1 MVSSSSCQVDSL
13 LLPYCLSSISSQSDP
28 IVVYLLSRHVVLL
41 LVSALVVLNSRRN
54 SPDISIDASSYHL
67 IVKLLLLLSPNQL
80 SWSDESRR
88 LDVVGSGTEEPPEM
102 DEHADMTK
110 VELAEMREH
119 QWAIHT
125 QHKQDVL

>member
-1 MVSSSSCQVDSL
+1 M
-13 LLPYCLSSISSQSDP
+13 
-28 IVVYLLSRHVVLL
+28 VYLLSRHVVLL

>member
-54 SPDISIDASSYHL
+54 SPDISID
-67 IVKLLLLLSPNQL
+67 VKLLLLLSPNQL